1 MSTQKRWF
9 KWFILE
15 KKRKVNKVSKVFL
28 ALFHFTQIKQT
39 RFRPVFAMP
48 KPDFPIKICKIVS
61 RICKICRFS
70 GSLTPNPSAIIGNE
84 TVCLF
89 LTIQNRAMSAA
100 TFAFNSSK
108 KASPQRQKRSYGKS
122 VKTTQTHKNLN
133 IIFALLLLYRT

>member
-39 RFRPVFAMP
+39 RFRPVFAKP
-48 KPDFPIKICKIVS
+48 KPIFPIKICKIVS
-61 RICKICRFS
+61 HICKICRFS
-70 GSLTPNPSAIIGNE
+70 GSFTPNPSAIIGNE

-89 LTIQNRAMSAA
+89 LTTYNRAFQSPFTRLIQEKHTNLGENQI
-100 TFAFNSSK
+100 TFI
-108 KASPQRQKRSYGKS
+108 
-122 VKTTQTHKNLN
+122 N
-133 IIFALLLLYRT
+133 I